1 MVLVVG
7 LALAVASPAFA
18 QECESGDA
26 GLDVV
31 WPAFADQA
39 TQIAQSLGLAD
50 EQLPGVWLRK
60 QAFLARAG
68 RTGRRGTS

>member
-1 MVLVVG
+1 MVLV
-7 LALAVASPAFA
+7 LALDIAFALPAFA
-18 QECESGDA
+18 QEGEPGDA
-26 GLDVV
+26 GPDVV
-31 WPAFADQA
+31 WPAFAVQA

-50 EQLPGVWLRK
+50 EQLPGAWLRE